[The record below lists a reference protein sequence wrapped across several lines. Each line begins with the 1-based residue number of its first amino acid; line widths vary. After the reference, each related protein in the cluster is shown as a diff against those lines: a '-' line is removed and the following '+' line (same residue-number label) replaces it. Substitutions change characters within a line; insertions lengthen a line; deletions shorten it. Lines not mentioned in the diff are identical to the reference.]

1 MPVLGLVVGRGA
13 DNGLRPKA
21 RRCHTSPCAGRR
33 ELTEPTEATPAAV
46 VTAVRDACVLFSAT
60 LRDTLLRA
68 AAIRLCEPYLTDTIL
83 EEVSRNVVRRGRMSE
98 ERAAHLVEAMR
109 SAFPP
114 GSRHGLRAPRRSDDE
129 RSEGSSGPGRR
140 RPPCPL
146 GQPDT
151 ERLTCKEGPPTRSI
165 PVGAGAPDRNRRHSN
180 PLTESANCCNVAP
193 ARGPAP
199 FSADPPPSR

>member
-21 RRCHTSPCAGRR
+21 RRCHASPCAGRR

-109 SAFPP
+109 SAFPQALVTGFEHLVDQMTNDP
-114 GSRHGLRAPRRSDDE
+114 KDRQVLAAAARRARSGNLTPR
-129 RSEGSSGPGRR
+129 G
-140 RPPCPL
+140 
-146 GQPDT
+146 
-151 ERLTCKEGPPTRSI
+151 
-165 PVGAGAPDRNRRHSN
+165 
-180 PLTESANCCNVAP
+180 
-193 ARGPAP
+193 
-199 FSADPPPSR
+199 